1 MRITVAEVYYYRYGN
16 TGGKVP
22 SHRSSRHCRMH
33 NGWML
38 KRTVFV
44 FSLLVS
50 SASFAQNPL
59 PLASHPASSSATA
72 PEQPPAAQAGQ
83 SPSITLPTVIVTAER
98 ETNDIKDVPA
108 SVTAVTAQTIADSG
122 LRAITDAVIFAPNS
136 VFTEFTARKVSN
148 ARFRGIGSSP
158 GNPAITTYIDG
169 VPQLNS
175 NSSNIELLDVSQ
187 IEFVRGPQSP
197 LFGRNTLGGIVNVT
211 STRPSM
217 SRWTGSVFAP
227 FGNVGLKE
235 VRGNVSGPV
244 GSIAAI
250 GIAAGTQRRDGYTVN
265 TITGNDVDWRDGTF
279 AKAQVM
285 VLPNANWE
293 GRFIYAHE
301 RNRDGDY
308 ALGDLDAIRAT
319 PFHVARDFE
328 GFTNRDINSAT
339 VNLRGTGQTF
349 SIESTTGFVK
359 WNTEDATDLDYTP
372 LPLATRTNDEA
383 DRQFTQEIRLASPDN
398 APFALTDTF
407 LLKWQAGIEYFNQ
420 AYEQDAINT
429 LGAFVLS
436 PQIPFPVAMH
446 SPEAQIDNAGMGV
459 FARGTM
465 TFNDN
470 LDLTAGLRFDYESS
484 DAVLRTFFEPALPG
498 ENVVAAE
505 QSFSDVSPQFSV
517 GYRVTPEHNFY
528 ASAARGYKAGGYNPA
543 ALPGNEAFGEEH
555 AWHVEAGLK
564 SSMAGGKV
572 AATAAVFFID
582 WDDLQLNV
590 PNPFVPGQFYIAN
603 VGGAT
608 SSGIEFDVT
617 AKPTPMLDVF
627 ASFGYTNAS
636 FADGTTSMGVDVSG
650 NKLPFTPDYTAL
662 FGAQLSREVTSSVNA
677 FVRGEAVLS
686 GAFQYDEANSR
697 GQDAYSLVNV
707 RAGARSKYL
716 FGEVFVRN
724 AFQTRY
730 VPIAIPYQFA
740 QSGFIGE
747 NGRPRTFGVSV
758 GVTF

>member
-1 MRITVAEVYYYRYGN
+1 MAYR
-16 TGGKVP
+16 
-22 SHRSSRHCRMH
+22 
-33 NGWML
+33 
-38 KRTVFV
+38 F
-44 FSLLVS
+44 LLVS
-50 SASFAQNPL
+50 ASLVIASSSFAQ
-59 PLASHPASSSATA
+59 S
-72 PEQPPAAQAGQ
+72 QPP
-83 SPSITLPTVIVTAER
+83 SVTLPTVIVTAEK
-98 ETNDIKDVPA
+98 EPADVKDVPA
-108 SVTAVTAQTIADSG
+108 SVTAVTAQTISDSG

-175 NSSNIELLDVSQ
+175 NSSNIELLDVNQ

-217 SRWTGSVFAP
+217 SRWTGSVLAP

-235 VRGNVSGPV
+235 VRGHVSGPV
-244 GSIAAI
+244 GGKAAI

-265 TITGNDVDWRDGTF
+265 ALTGNDLDWRDGTF

-359 WNTEDATDLDYTP
+359 WRTEDATDLDYTP

-383 DRQFTQEIRLASPDN
+383 DRQFTQEIRLASPDD
-398 APFALTDTF
+398 APFGLTDTL

-446 SPEAQIDNAGMGV
+446 SPEAQIDNAGIGL

-465 TFNDN
+465 TFNDS
-470 LDLTAGLRFDYESS
+470 LDLTAGLRFDHESS

-498 ENVVAAE
+498 ANVVTAE
-505 QSFSDVSPQFSV
+505 QSFSDVSPQFAV
-517 GYRVTPEHNFY
+517 RYRVTPEHNLY

-543 ALPGNEAFGEEH
+543 ALPGSEAFGEEH
-555 AWHVEAGLK
+555 AWHVEAGVK
-564 SSMAGGKV
+564 SSMAAGKV

-582 WDDLQLNV
+582 WDDLQLNL

-603 VGGAT
+603 VGGAA
-608 SSGIEFDVT
+608 SRGIEFDVT
-617 AKPTPMLDVF
+617 AKPTPTLDVF

-650 NKLPFTPDYTAL
+650 NKLPFTPDFTAL
-662 FGAQLSREVTSSVNA
+662 LGAQLLREVTSSVNA
-677 FVRGEAVLS
+677 FVRGEAVFS

-707 RAGARSKYL
+707 RAGARSKNL
-716 FGEVFVRN
+716 FGELFVRN

>member
-1 MRITVAEVYYYRYGN
+1 
-16 TGGKVP
+16 
-22 SHRSSRHCRMH
+22 MH
-33 NGWML
+33 NGWMF
-38 KRTVFV
+38 KRTVLV

-50 SASFAQNPL
+50 SASFAQN
-59 PLASHPASSSATA
+59 
-72 PEQPPAAQAGQ
+72 Q

-211 STRPSM
+211 SARPSM

-227 FGNVGLKE
+227 FGNVGQKE
-235 VRGNVSGPV
+235 VRGSVSGPV
-244 GSIAAI
+244 GTMAAV

-265 TITGNDVDWRDGTF
+265 AITGNDLDSRDGTF

-319 PFHVARDFE
+319 PFRVARDFE
-328 GFTNRDINSAT
+328 GFTNRDINSVT
-339 VNLRGTGQTF
+339 VNLRGTGQSF
-349 SIESTTGFVK
+349 AVESTTGFVK
-359 WNTEDATDLDYTP
+359 WNTEDATDLDYSP
-372 LPLATRTNDEA
+372 LPLATRINNEA
-383 DRQFTQEIRLASPDN
+383 DRQFTQEIRVASPEN
-398 APFALTDTF
+398 APLALVNGM

-446 SPEAQIDNAGMGV
+446 SPEAQIDNAGLGL
-459 FARGTM
+459 FARGTL
-465 TFNDN
+465 TLIEN
-470 LDLTAGLRFDYESS
+470 LDLTAGLRFDHESS

-498 ENVVAAE
+498 ANVVAAE
-505 QSFSDVSPQFSV
+505 QSFSDVSPQFAV
-517 GYRVTPEHNFY
+517 GYRMTPEHNVY

-543 ALPGNEAFGEEH
+543 SIPGREAYAEEH
-555 AWHVEAGLK
+555 AWHLEGGVK
-564 SSMAGGKV
+564 STFAGGRV
-572 AATAAVFFID
+572 AANAALFVIN

-590 PNPFVPGQFYIAN
+590 PNPFVPGQFYIFN
-603 VGGAT
+603 VGSAR
-608 SSGIEFDVT
+608 SSGFEAEIT
-617 AKPTPMLDVF
+617 AKPASMLDVF
-627 ASFGYTNAS
+627 ASFGYTRAR
-636 FADGTTSMGVDVSG
+636 FAEGTESMGLDVSD
-650 NKLPFTPDYTAL
+650 NKLPYTPDYTAL
-662 FGAQLSREVTSSVNA
+662 VGAQLSRGLTSTINA

-686 GAFQYDEANSR
+686 GEFQYDEANSR
-697 GQDAYSLVNV
+697 SQDAYSLVNL